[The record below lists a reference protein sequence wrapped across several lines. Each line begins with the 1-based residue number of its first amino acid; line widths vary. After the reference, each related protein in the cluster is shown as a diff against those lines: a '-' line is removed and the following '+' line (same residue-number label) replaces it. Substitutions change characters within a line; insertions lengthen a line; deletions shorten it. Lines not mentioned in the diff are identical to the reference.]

1 MKGSSSASE
10 YFELPKYFY
19 FSEMGIYSGSRT
31 DRDFNYKVVPVK
43 PKEGEKCLKAFW
55 WSGVK
60 CIDKSEDVVERDFPF
75 SEEGHRE
82 MLSWLEE
89 VFLSRKEVP
98 FPYQAKRQ
106 LAEKVGNDE

>member
-43 PKEGEKCLKAFW
+43 PKEGDRMLKAYW
-55 WSGVK
+55 WSGVN
-60 CIDKSEDVVERDFPF
+60 CIDKSDNVTERDFEF
-75 SEEGHRE
+75 SPEGHGE
-82 MLSWLEE
+82 MLKWLEE
-89 VFLSRKEVP
+89 VYLSREETLL
-98 FPYQAKRQ
+98 PYQKKQ
-106 LAEKVGNDE
+106 KLVEDMNGE